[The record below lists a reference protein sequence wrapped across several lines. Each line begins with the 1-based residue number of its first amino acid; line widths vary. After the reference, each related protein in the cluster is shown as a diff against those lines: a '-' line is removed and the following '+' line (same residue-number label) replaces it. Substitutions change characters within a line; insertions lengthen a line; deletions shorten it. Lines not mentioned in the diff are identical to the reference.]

1 MSHVQ
6 ADKLL
11 QQINTKGDQNVA
23 NIEPKKKKK
32 EFFPLNKSLKP
43 LATLKYYQNLFEINT
58 SIYLFIFSWRGGVT
72 VFTRNVHNMK
82 QQKQRNY

>member
-32 EFFPLNKSLKP
+32 KNFFPSTNP
-43 LATLKYYQNLFEINT
+43 
-58 SIYLFIFSWRGGVT
+58 
-72 VFTRNVHNMK
+72 
-82 QQKQRNY
+82 

>member
-32 EFFPLNKSLKP
+32 R
-43 LATLKYYQNLFEINT
+43 
-58 SIYLFIFSWRGGVT
+58 IFSP
-72 VFTRNVHNMK
+72 
-82 QQKQRNY
+82 QQILKTSCNTEVLSKSV

>member
-11 QQINTKGDQNVA
+11 QQINTKGDQNVT
-23 NIEPKKKKK
+23 NIEPKKKK
-32 EFFPLNKSLKP
+32 EFFSLNKSLKP

-58 SIYLFIFSWRGGVT
+58 SIYLFIFSWRGGGVLL
-72 VFTRNVHNMK
+72 FLPEMSII
-82 QQKQRNY
+82 